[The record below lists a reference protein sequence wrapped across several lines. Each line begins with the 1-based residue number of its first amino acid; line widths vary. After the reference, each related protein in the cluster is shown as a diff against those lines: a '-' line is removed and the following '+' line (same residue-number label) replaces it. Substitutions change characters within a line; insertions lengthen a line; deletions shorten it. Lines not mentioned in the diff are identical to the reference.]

1 MKTRVLAASAAM
13 TVMLCAVPGGIA
25 DAQTRPITGN
35 DQSLSGSQIN
45 PDQRLSLEVHK
56 KDFPPF
62 DDPAPGSLPQG
73 ELSGITFVLHLAPEF
88 DVTTDE
94 GRKEASRARTQEEWD
109 AIDRH
114 EVARATTNGD
124 RVATFTDLKPGLY
137 LLEELRPDMDHNY
150 LTSSPQWMVLPV
162 ADVTGKA
169 FHHENL
175 VVVKPAPCP
184 TTPPTPTTKTTPVP
198 PPITSTPP
206 EPSPSTSGTPT
217 PAPGPE
223 DPDQDP
229 PKPGGSSSS
238 NGLAS
243 TGANVLFAIIAG
255 LCLIGLG
262 LFISRRKAN

>member
-1 MKTRVLAASAAM
+1 MKSKILAASAAM

-35 DQSLSGSQIN
+35 DRSLSGSQIS

-62 DDPAPGSLPQG
+62 DDPTPGSLPQG

-109 AIDRH
+109 AIKRH
-114 EVARATTNGD
+114 EVARATTNDD

-137 LLEELRPDMDHNY
+137 LLEELRPDMDHDY
-150 LTSSPQWMVLPV
+150 LTSSPQWLVLPV
-162 ADVTGKA
+162 ADVSGKA

-175 VVVKPAPCP
+175 VVVKPAPCQ
-184 TTPPTPTTKTTPVP
+184 TTTTSTSTTKTTTAPPPTPTP
-198 PPITSTPP
+198 PPPP
-206 EPSPSTSGTPT
+206 ETESATQTRSP
-217 PAPGPE
+217 
-223 DPDQDP
+223 DIPDQDP
-229 PKPGGSSSS
+229 PETNQSSPTGS
-238 NGLAS
+238 LAS
-243 TGANVLFAIIAG
+243 TGANVLFVIIAG
-255 LCLIGLG
+255 LTLIGLG
-262 LFISRRKAN
+262 LLISRRKAN